1 MRKTH
6 TFTRLR
12 KQLYWQC
19 SHDSCLRRALRRLH
33 HTARSPAA
41 GPYHRRI
48 FASRLQAANWSTSPV
63 NRIATGKNVV
73 IYLEI
78 LVSGVE
84 KDINGIGSN
93 RRPFSCFYITL
104 VINE

>member
-1 MRKTH
+1 MTPAYVELYQTKR
-6 TFTRLR
+6 RL
-12 KQLYWQC
+12 
-19 SHDSCLRRALRRLH
+19 LH